1 MGLQLLVLRSCYK
14 VEHQRLQ
21 QKLAAW
27 QEATKK
33 EVLYMK
39 TLNPI
44 NKVCVVYG
52 AGKSVIVA
60 SSTLG
65 KNRGEAASVEVFPGT
80 GGCAGDNTVSIML
93 GNDIVQ

>member
-1 MGLQLLVLRSCYK
+1 MEQ
-14 VEHQRLQ
+14 QRLP

-27 QEATKK
+27 QEAIKK

-44 NKVCVVYG
+44 NKVCAVYG
-52 AGKSVIVA
+52 VGKDVIA
-60 SSTLG
+60 ALSILE
-65 KNRGEAASVEVFPGT
+65 KNRGEATSVEAFPGT
-80 GGCAGDNTVSIML
+80 GGCAGDNAVSIML